1 MVSRINE
8 FGGSGGIGS
17 GGMFARPPKSA
28 GKKRNEKISDYWGE
42 GTTPEKKITNKALSK
57 AKNKREKEYDKFDFP
72 SGGSRKREQQD
83 QLFDVGMRYTN
94 RIKPKPK
101 GQPQKGQNWPR
112 DLEHTGPAT
121 PPKVST
127 AKGTR
132 PKTSPKKK
140 N

>member
-17 GGMFARPPKSA
+17 GGMFARPAKSA
-28 GKKRNEKISDYWGE
+28 GKKRNEKLSNTWGE
-42 GTTPEKKITNKALSK
+42 RIERPKKITNKALSK
-57 AKNKREKEYDKFDFP
+57 EITRLEKLVAFP
-72 SGGSRKREQQD
+72 LSYTVKTRGLEQQRK
-83 QLFDVGMRYTN
+83 LFDVGMRYTN

-101 GQPQKGQNWPR
+101 GQPQKGQDWPR
-112 DLEHTGPAT
+112 NWAHTGPDT